1 MAVIRARRLVTVL
14 AAWLAVVALAAGV
27 APALGAA
34 GAQGQADI
42 AVIVHPDVAIDN
54 LTLAELRRVWL
65 GDREF
70 WPSGERITLFIRAP
84 VAAERDAVVSV
95 LCRMTEAQFRQHWI
109 AKVFRNESPSGPKIV
124 YSADSAREQVARVPG
139 AIALVPASAAGTA
152 GVKVVRIDG
161 RRPGEAGYPL
171 R

>member
-1 MAVIRARRLVTVL
+1 MRAHRLCTLVATWI
-14 AAWLAVVALAAGV
+14 AAALLVAAT
-27 APALGAA
+27 APAGQ
-34 GAQGQADI
+34 AQQPADI
-42 AVIVHPDVAIDN
+42 AVIVHADVAIDN

-84 VAAERDAVVSV
+84 VAAERDAVVST

-124 YSADSAREQVARVPG
+124 YSTESAHDQVARVPG
-139 AIALVPASAAGTA
+139 AIAFVPASAVGT
-152 GVKVVRIDG
+152 GVKVVRVDG
-161 RRPGEAGYPL
+161 RRPGETGYPI